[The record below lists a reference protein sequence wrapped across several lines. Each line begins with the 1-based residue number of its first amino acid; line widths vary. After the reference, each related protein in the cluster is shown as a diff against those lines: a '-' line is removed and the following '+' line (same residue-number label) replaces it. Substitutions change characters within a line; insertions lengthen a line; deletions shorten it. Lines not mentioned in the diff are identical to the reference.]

1 MKKKNTKLLLRK
13 PVRVRLKTKIL
24 ALLTLCLLLCGFSWN
39 WVITFTAQAL
49 FPVEAAVDLEMIQN
63 FPALINVDD
72 LQRYLT
78 EPQMAEE
85 ISQGIQTNLSADLYR
100 EIELPD
106 IRLEHPGKRIIRII
120 LDRIFR

>member
-1 MKKKNTKLLLRK
+1 MKKKNTKLRLQK
-13 PVRVRLKTKIL
+13 PTRIRLKTKIFSL
-24 ALLTLCLLLCGFSWN
+24 FTICLLLCGFSWN

-49 FPVEAAVDLEMIQN
+49 FPVEAAVDLEMIQD

-72 LQRYLT
+72 LQRYLS

-120 LDRIFR
+120 LDRIFC

>member
-1 MKKKNTKLLLRK
+1 MENKPNVYLHKPLRLRRRTK
-13 PVRVRLKTKIL
+13 VFTI
-24 ALLTLCLLLCGFSWN
+24 TILCLLLCGFSWN

-49 FPVEAAVDLEMIQN
+49 FPAESAADLEMILD
-63 FPALINVDD
+63 FPEIIRVDD
-72 LQRYLT
+72 LQRYLA

-85 ISQGIQTNLSADLYR
+85 ITQGIQTNLSANVYSD
-100 EIELPD
+100 IELPD

>member
-1 MKKKNTKLLLRK
+1 M
-13 PVRVRLKTKIL
+13 
-24 ALLTLCLLLCGFSWN
+24 
-39 WVITFTAQAL
+39 
-49 FPVEAAVDLEMIQN
+49 EAAVDFEMIQD

-72 LQRYLT
+72 LQRYLA

-85 ISQGIQTNLSADLYR
+85 IGQGIQTNLSADLYR

>member
-1 MKKKNTKLLLRK
+1 VASLSLISSIRAVFPLL
-13 PVRVRLKTKIL
+13 PDKTGKRHGSRRHEYL
-24 ALLTLCLLLCGFSWN
+24 SG
-39 WVITFTAQAL
+39 TAQAL
-49 FPVEAAVDLEMIQN
+49 FPVEAAVDLEMVQD

-78 EPQMAEE
+78 EPQMAGE

-106 IRLEHPGKRIIRII
+106 IRLEHPGKRIIRTI

>member
-1 MKKKNTKLLLRK
+1 M
-13 PVRVRLKTKIL
+13 
-24 ALLTLCLLLCGFSWN
+24 
-39 WVITFTAQAL
+39 
-49 FPVEAAVDLEMIQN
+49 EAAVDFEMIQD

-85 ISQGIQTNLSADLYR
+85 IGQGIQTNLSADLYR

>member
-1 MKKKNTKLLLRK
+1 MKKKTKPYPQK
-13 PVRVRLKTKIL
+13 PIRIRLKTKIL
-24 ALLTLCLLLCGFSWN
+24 ALCTICLLLCGFNWN
-39 WVITFTAQAL
+39 WVITFTARAL
-49 FPVEAAVDLEMIQN
+49 FPAEAAVDLEMIRD
-63 FPALINVDD
+63 FPTLINVDD

-85 ISQGIQTNLSADLYR
+85 ISQGIQTNLSANLYQ

-106 IRLEHPGKRIIRII
+106 IRPEDPGKRIIRII